1 VSGIDFLTCGCG
13 RFQLNFDIYY
23 ASVLCVCCL
32 IKSQANYNL
41 YRMWLDQ
48 RVVTVFLVSW

>member
-32 IKSQANYNL
+32 IKSQANYSL